1 MRIIYMMND
10 EIKRKRFD
18 AYEAPS
24 KGDDVL
30 MSDGV
35 HRIAHREW
43 VEDPGH
49 EHYEEFIQTVIIH
62 LRKKMTTK
70 K

>member
-1 MRIIYMMND
+1 MRLIYMMNN
-10 EIKRKRFD
+10 EVKRERLD

-24 KGDDVL
+24 KGDDII

-49 EHYEEFIQTVIIH
+49 EHYEDFIQTVIIH
-62 LRKKMTTK
+62 IRKKATTS
-70 K
+70 